1 MSEGRLALVTG
12 GMGGI
17 GTAICRTL
25 HAEGYRVVTTYIHDS
40 GREERW
46 LKQQADEGYPG
57 IHAHYCDITSYDD
70 CVALKDKVQSS
81 LGAVSVLVNNG
92 GITRDAVFA
101 KMDAGMFSE
110 VIDTNLKSLF
120 NVTHQFIGGMV
131 EQQYGRIVSVSSV
144 NGQKGQFGQ
153 TNYSAAKAGVHGF
166 TKALAQEVVRKG
178 VTVNTVSPGYVAT
191 PMVMAIKDEVRQK
204 IVDSI
209 PMRRLCEPE
218 EVARAIAFL
227 ADGKSGY
234 ITGANLSINGGLHM
248 Y

>member
-1 MSEGRLALVTG
+1 MSERLALVTG

-17 GTAICRTL
+17 GTSICRVL
-25 HAEGYRVVTTYIHDS
+25 HKEGYRVATTYIHDS

-46 LKQQADEGYPG
+46 LEAQAKEGYPG
-57 IHAHYCDITSYDD
+57 IRAYFCDISSYDD
-70 CVALKDKVQSS
+70 CVALKEKVEAD

-92 GITRDAVFA
+92 GITRDATFA
-101 KMDAGMFSE
+101 KMDAQMFSD

-131 EQQYGRIVSVSSV
+131 EQGYGRVVNVASV

-178 VTVNTVSPGYVAT
+178 VTVNTISPGYVAT
-191 PMVMAIKDEVRQK
+191 PMVMAIKEEARQK
-204 IVDSI
+204 IIDTI
-209 PMRRLCEPE
+209 PMRRLCEPD

-227 ADGKSGY
+227 AAEGSAY
-234 ITGANLSINGGLHM
+234 ITGSDLSINGGLHM
-248 Y
+248 H